1 MKKLLTALLITGAL
15 FFSGCA
21 EKRIVLVP
29 QSQDCTTFV
38 TQDFE
43 EKQDF
48 DLELWEE
55 KDDNGTYLIADK
67 EHLLKFIEWS
77 KQTKSDYNTLL
88 KQLKQF
94 NLKIEELNKIQN
106 SKEPQEVDDYNF
118 K

>member
-1 MKKLLTALLITGAL
+1 MKKLLTILLITGVL

-21 EKRIVLVP
+21 DKKIVLVS
-29 QSQDCTTFV
+29 QSQDYPTFV

-67 EHLLKFIEWS
+67 DHLLEFIEWS
-77 KQTKSDYNTLL
+77 KQTKSDYNLL
-88 KQLKQF
+88 LEQLKKF
-94 NLKIEELNKIQN
+94 NLRIEELNKIQN

>member
-29 QSQDCTTFV
+29 QSQDYPTFV

-48 DLELWEE
+48 ELDLWEE
-55 KDDNGTYLIADK
+55 EDANGTYLVSDK
-67 EHLLKFIEWS
+67 DHLLEFIEWS
-77 KQTKSDYNTLL
+77 KQNKSDYNTLL
-88 KQLKQF
+88 KQINIF
-94 NLKIEELNKIQN
+94 NSRIEKLNQIQN
-106 SKEPQEVDDYNF
+106 NKKPQEVNDYNF